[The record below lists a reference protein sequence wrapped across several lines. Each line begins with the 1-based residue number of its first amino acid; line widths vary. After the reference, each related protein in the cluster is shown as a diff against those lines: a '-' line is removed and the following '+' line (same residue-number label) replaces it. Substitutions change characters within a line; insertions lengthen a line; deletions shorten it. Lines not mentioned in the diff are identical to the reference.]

1 MVESTV
7 FIGAV
12 IVGIT
17 QFVKLIRDKDYRGA
31 LVIVLA
37 VIVGVLVAL
46 LDVQIGVTNISVA
59 QGVMVA
65 LGASGVVTVAE
76 KIG

>member
-1 MVESTV
+1 MIESTV

-17 QFVKLIRDKDYRGA
+17 QFIKLARDKNYAGA
-31 LVIVLA
+31 LVIVFA
-37 VIVGVLVAL
+37 VLVGFVVSL
-46 LDVQIGVTNISVA
+46 VDTEIGIANISVA
-59 QGVMVA
+59 QGIL
-65 LGASGVVTVAE
+65 LGLAAPGVVTVAE